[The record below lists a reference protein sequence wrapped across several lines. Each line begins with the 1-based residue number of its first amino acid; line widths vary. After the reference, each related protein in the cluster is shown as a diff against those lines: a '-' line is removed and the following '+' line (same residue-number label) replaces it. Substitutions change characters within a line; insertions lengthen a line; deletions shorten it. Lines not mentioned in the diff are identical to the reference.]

1 MKQHEITYQPV
12 PRETFD
18 AVDETIEEYRSSLQ
32 SYLDQ
37 LFWWNER
44 INLVSRDVSRET
56 VWEHIR
62 HSLILSQITSYQNA
76 PLVVDNGTGGG
87 LPGIPLSIINADKQ
101 FLLNDIVT
109 KKVLAVKQM
118 AQKLSLE
125 NVSTKDKSI
134 EELSIDTPFL
144 LISKHAFKINDL
156 YHLAGGLPWESII
169 FYKGIDF
176 ENELEGINSS
186 LSVTIFDLFE
196 QTSHPFY
203 KDKAIIQVE
212 RNDQQVT

>member
-1 MKQHEITYQPV
+1 M
-12 PRETFD
+12 
-18 AVDETIEEYRSSLQ
+18 DELIDEHHSKLD
-32 SYLDQ
+32 SYLKQ

-62 HSLILSQITSYQNA
+62 HSLLLTQLDVYQNSSF
-76 PLVVDNGTGGG
+76 VVDSGTGGG
-87 LPGIPLSIINADKQ
+87 LPGIPLAIVSGNKK

-118 AQKLSLE
+118 AQKLGLSGVETLDGS
-125 NVSTKDKSI
+125 VA
-134 EELSIDTPFL
+134 ELRLDEPFL

-156 YHLAGGLPWESII
+156 VHLASDFPWTGMV

-176 ENELEGINSS
+176 DEEMEGISPP
-186 LSVTIFDLFE
+186 LQIHVHDLFE
-196 QTSHPFY
+196 ENRDSFY
-203 KDKAIIQVE
+203 KDKALLYISKK
-212 RNDQQVT
+212 

>member
-1 MKQHEITYQPV
+1 MKQHQITYQAV

-18 AVDETIEEYRSSLQ
+18 ALDKTIENFRTPLQ

-62 HSLILSQITSYQNA
+62 HSLLLTQLPIYQNS
-76 PLVVDNGTGGG
+76 PLVVDSGTGGG
-87 LPGIPLSIINADKQ
+87 LPGIPLSIIDTNKE
-101 FLLNDIVT
+101 FILNDIVT
-109 KKVLAVKQM
+109 KKVIALKQM
-118 AQKLSLE
+118 AQKLSLG

-134 EELSIDTPFL
+134 AELTIADPFL

-156 YHLAGGLPWESII
+156 YRLATDLPWTGMI

-176 ENELEGINSS
+176 EDELKGVHFP
-186 LSVTIFDLFE
+186 LSITAYNLFE
-196 QTSHPFY
+196 QSQHHFY
-203 KDKAIIQVE
+203 KDKAIIQLE
-212 RNDQQVT
+212 KN